1 MSWRRLGWLYSPDGT
16 KSWARSHA
24 ALPTPVHIENDIFR
38 VFFSTRDA
46 ENRSHVAWVDVD
58 LGGTPQVLREA
69 TEPALVP
76 GVEGTFDDDGISIG
90 CVTKADQDLRLYYM
104 GWNLGG
110 RTPWRNS
117 IGLAQADSP
126 LDAFKRFSPGPI
138 LDRSPE
144 DPYTLTYPC
153 VVRRMAKDWWMW
165 YGSNLT
171 PNTADARLRHVIK
184 AARSEDGIRWE
195 RNYDTAIGFATSAEY
210 AIVRPTV
217 AKIGDALLMCFASRG
232 NHYQIGAARSEDYKH
247 WTRIDAAM
255 GLAPS
260 SHGWDSEMTCYPALF
275 QHRAQL
281 WLLYNGNGFGRT
293 GFGLAIWDGNIP
305 S

>member
-1 MSWRRLGWLYSPDGT
+1 MPWQRLGWIYSPDGT
-16 KSWARSHA
+16 KPWARSHA
-24 ALPTPVHIENDIFR
+24 ALPTPVQIEKDLFR

-46 ENRSHVAWVDVD
+46 ENRSHVGWVDVD
-58 LGGTPQVLREA
+58 LSSAPRVLREA
-69 TEPALVP
+69 TEPALAP
-76 GVEGTFDDDGISIG
+76 GVEGTFDDDGISVG
-90 CVTKADQDLRLYYM
+90 CITRADQGFRLYYM

-117 IGLAQADSP
+117 IGLAQAGSE
-126 LDAFKRFSPGPI
+126 LDFFERFSPGPI

-184 AARSEDGIRWE
+184 VARSNDGIRWE
-195 RNYDTAIGFATSAEY
+195 RNHDTAVGFATPAEY

-217 AKIGDALLMCFASRG
+217 AKIGDVLLMCFASRG
-232 NHYQIGAARSEDYKH
+232 DHYQIGAARSEDYEH
-247 WTRIDAAM
+247 WTRIDAVM

-260 SHGWDSEMTCYPALF
+260 KNGWDSEMTCYPALF
-275 QHRAQL
+275 QHRDRL
-281 WLLYNGNGFGRT
+281 WLAYNGNDFGRT
-293 GFGLAIWDGNIP
+293 GFGLAIWNGNIP